1 MFNRGLISDRFDLLI
16 FPSTNVEIEKVT
28 FCEDRGFPN
37 RERRRKFSTLFRF
50 FFVLSDPNQ
59 HFIYVALLYSC
70 SAPQLDIIPTKSNQA
85 WL

>member
-1 MFNRGLISDRFDLLI
+1 MFNRGLISDQFDLLI
-16 FPSTNVEIEKVT
+16 FPSTNVEIEKSDIFVKTPNGGEEEEIFHT
-28 FCEDRGFPN
+28 F
-37 RERRRKFSTLFRF
+37 SF
-50 FFVLSDPNQ
+50 FVFVLSDPNQ